1 MFPVDDEYKYVDTL
15 AVTPRWHGHL
25 TLHVTCPPRPQAHV
39 AEDAPLGTAVL
50 TVRAVDDDLGV
61 NGQITYS
68 LNNETQWRFRID
80 NDSGKIT
87 TAG

>member
-1 MFPVDDEYKYVDTL
+1 M
-15 AVTPRWHGHL
+15 
-25 TLHVTCPPRPQAHV
+25 
-39 AEDAPLGTAVL
+39 L
-50 TVRAVDDDLGV
+50 TVRAIDDDLGV

-87 TAG
+87 TAGYVSSSVWPYVTIRSALMVGLLLSLYPETHLVLRITVSI